1 MIITRLRRI
10 GLLLFSLLV
19 GFIGFFQMF
28 ARAAGRFPGDY
39 AALLAVTA
47 ALFIALW
54 VLLEIFLALR

>member
-47 ALFIALW
+47 ALFI
-54 VLLEIFLALR
+54 

>member
-28 ARAAGRFPGDY
+28 ARAAGRFPGI
-39 AALLAVTA
+39 TPPC
-47 ALFIALW
+47 W
-54 VLLEIFLALR
+54 